1 LNYNEDYEDYEE
13 GFVMSGDIQVEDQIQ
28 SSQSSPSP
36 TASSDITQEKS
47 NTVTASHSD
56 LCHRL
61 GCLRNDN

>member
-1 LNYNEDYEDYEE
+1 MNYNEDHEDYED

-28 SSQSSPSP
+28 SSRSSPSP
-36 TASSDITQEKS
+36 TASSDNTQEKS

-61 GCLRNDN
+61 EYLRNDN